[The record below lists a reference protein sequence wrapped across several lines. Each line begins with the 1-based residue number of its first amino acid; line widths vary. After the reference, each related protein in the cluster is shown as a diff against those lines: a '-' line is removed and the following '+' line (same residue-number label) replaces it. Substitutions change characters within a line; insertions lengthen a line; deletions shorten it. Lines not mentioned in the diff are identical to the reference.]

1 MPKPT
6 KSILEI
12 ARKEFREK
20 GMIEVP
26 YTLERQCISVGC
38 HIVNLS
44 NLDNKRFFHAGG
56 LENFRT
62 HLVIMGPSG
71 WSKSSM
77 IKFFLSPRLGLLSEA
92 PFPTSVRAT
101 FSPESWMGTI
111 RKKKVGD
118 KKVLVATKGV
128 FSRYK
133 RGIVGAD
140 EFMRLKVLADSAD
153 LATNEET
160 YLLTC
165 LDSDRATK
173 DLSTGS
179 IEETDIGTTLWPGMR
194 ITRLNT
200 ASGLIR
206 RFTFQLIFPTPDL
219 ALRFKQSNRSE
230 QIKQPISEES
240 KLAIAEEI
248 ERIWDRIHDVD
259 KFNLK
264 VVEGFL
270 NGSLGVPHFDEII
283 YKRMAIGYSAA
294 VGSLPVITL
303 DKTLKE
309 IIRDEF
315 IARRIIR
322 EVPEKEAM
330 YLVISQYEDGIDRRE
345 LFEFF
350 KTYYTMSRAKVKAL
364 YLSLATQDKLIYSKG
379 NKVYANIREE
389 DIPPSYKLKH

>member
-1 MPKPT
+1 MR
-6 KSILEI
+6 KSILRI
-12 ARKEFREK
+12 AREEFRAK
-20 GMIEVP
+20 GLVEIP
-26 YTLERQCISVGC
+26 YTLERQCISVGS

-56 LENFRT
+56 LENFRI

-71 WSKSSM
+71 WSKSST
-77 IKFFLSPRLGLLSEA
+77 IKFFLSPKLGLLSKA

-111 RKKKVGD
+111 RKKKVAG
-118 KKVLVATKGV
+118 KQVLVATKGI

-179 IEETDIGTTLWPGMR
+179 IEESDIGTTLWPGMR

-219 ALRFKQSNRSE
+219 ALKFKQSARSE
-230 QIKQPISEES
+230 QIKQPISES
-240 KLAIAEEI
+240 AQSDIAEEVQ
-248 ERIWDRIHDVD
+248 RIWDRIHDVD
-259 KFNLK
+259 RFNLK

-270 NGSLGVPHFDEII
+270 NGSLGVPHFDEAI

-294 VGSLPVITL
+294 VGTLPVITL
-303 DKTLKE
+303 DDTLKN

-315 IARRIIR
+315 MARRIIR

-330 YLVISQYEDGIDRRE
+330 YLVVSQYEDGIDKRE

-350 KTYYTMSRAKVKAL
+350 RTYYTMSRAKVKAL
-364 YLSLATQDKLIYSKG
+364 FLTLAAKDRLIYTRG
-379 NKVYANIREE
+379 NKVYANTREE
-389 DIPPSYKLKH
+389 ELPPSYTLKH